1 MSKETKNN
9 KNKEVING
17 KSSYALKVLIGDIVS
32 NPELQCPDATRYESK
47 HKILVWRS
55 KNGLKATWKKALEK
69 AEGAED
75 CNGEHL
81 TLAREPRW
89 QGQALVRLCKKG
101 IRIIGWEFNS
111 KGVLR
116 PVIQIG
122 EDATGSLHRLGYAKG
137 FAIEVYVK

>member
-1 MSKETKNN
+1 MQKETK
-9 KNKEVING
+9 KDKEVING

-32 NPELQCPDATRYESK
+32 NPELQCPSVPRYESK

-55 KNGLKATWKKALEK
+55 ENGLKATWKKALSK

-75 CNGEHL
+75 CNGEKL
-81 TLAREPRW
+81 TLIRESKW

-101 IRIIGWEFNS
+101 IRIIGWEFNK

-116 PVIQIG
+116 PVVQIG
-122 EDATGSLHRLGYAKG
+122 EDAVGKLHMLGYGKG